1 MSSHH
6 LYGAL
11 IALTCVLCYHNSLN
25 CGFVFDDISAIK
37 ENRDLRPHSS
47 IKNVFLNDFWGTPMH
62 KEQSHKSYR
71 PLCVLTFRWNYL
83 LHGLEPA
90 GYHLVNV
97 LLHTVVSLMYFRMCA
112 TLLSEVASFAA
123 AMLFAV
129 HPIHTEAVTGV
140 VGRAETLSS
149 VFFLAAFIFYTKA
162 TRRKKSTGWRYLS
175 VAIMFVTTAMLCKEQ
190 GITITG
196 VCAIYEIFVAQ
207 KIRLGDIYHLARSVM
222 SGKSLTLPSGWW
234 PHEATRR
241 LAVLCV
247 ATVAL
252 LFARLQIMGS
262 QLPVF
267 TRFDNPASVASTPTR
282 QLSYNYLASVNLW
295 LLLFPCDLC
304 CDWTMGTVP
313 LVESFADPRNLITLA
328 AYGLLAVLVWVAFAQ
343 TDRQKSAVIVMG
355 LAFMVLPFLPAS
367 NLFFPVGF
375 VIAERVL
382 YMPSMGFCMLVA
394 YGFQLL
400 TERWSRKLSWCCLC
414 FLLLSHSIK
423 TYNRNADWESEYT
436 IFMSGLKVNQR
447 NAKLFNNV
455 GHALESEGKFEE
467 ALQFFHKAVS
477 VQEDDVGAH
486 INVGRTYNHLKMF
499 KEAEQAYLKAKSL
512 LPKAKPGESY
522 QARIAPNHLN
532 VFLNLANLISKNAT
546 RLEEADLLYRQAISM
561 RSDYTQ
567 AYINRGDILIKLN
580 RTKEAQ
586 EVYERALLYDSTNPD
601 IYYNL
606 GVVFLEQGKAS
617 QALAYLD
624 KALEF
629 DPEHEQALLNSA
641 ILLQELGRPELRKI
655 ARERL
660 LKLLA
665 KDEINERVHFN
676 LGMLAMDDRNTDE
689 AENWFRRAVHLK
701 QDFRSALFNLALL
714 LADDHRPLEAAPFL
728 NQLVKYHPD
737 HIKGLILLGDIY
749 INNIKDLDA
758 AENCYKRILQLDPI
772 NIQGLHNLCVVY
784 VERGKLV
791 QAQSCLAHAHQLA
804 PGEDYILRH
813 LQIVQ
818 TRIGRLRGTPGTSRE
833 KEIAFTEFDP
843 REFGGNPTTAE
854 TDFQQLI
861 ASSSSSSV
869 NIESEPEAATEA
881 SDDGSASTSS
891 SSSVSTDNDK
901 HNYLETSLPQT
912 NDATEGENSSSNI
925 GNDDNSDP
933 IFIDAEETVSS
944 SAVASGSH
952 QQQNAPRFSD
962 DTTSSSSRSKSSGKS
977 SSQPS
982 SGSSEDADSQFHRHQ
997 QQHTHYQQQQQQH
1010 RRRNAALH
1018 QTESVGG
1025 GISSSGSSSSSSSSI
1040 DEPALVGKDLDNP
1053 SSGMS

>member
-1 MSSHH
+1 MD
-6 LYGAL
+6 A
-11 IALTCVLCYHNSLN
+11 
-25 CGFVFDDISAIK
+25 
-37 ENRDLRPHSS
+37 R
-47 IKNVFLNDFWGTPMH
+47 GT
-62 KEQSHKSYR
+62 
-71 PLCVLTFRWNYL
+71 
-83 LHGLEPA
+83 
-90 GYHLVNV
+90 
-97 LLHTVVSLMYFRMCA
+97 
-112 TLLSEVASFAA
+112 
-123 AMLFAV
+123 
-129 HPIHTEAVTGV
+129 
-140 VGRAETLSS
+140 
-149 VFFLAAFIFYTKA
+149 
-162 TRRKKSTGWRYLS
+162 
-175 VAIMFVTTAMLCKEQ
+175 
-190 GITITG
+190 
-196 VCAIYEIFVAQ
+196 
-207 KIRLGDIYHLARSVM
+207 VM
-222 SGKSLTLPSGWW
+222 SRS
-234 PHEATRR
+234 E
-241 LAVLCV
+241 CN
-247 ATVAL
+247 
-252 LFARLQIMGS
+252 
-262 QLPVF
+262 
-267 TRFDNPASVASTPTR
+267 D
-282 QLSYNYLASVNLW
+282 
-295 LLLFPCDLC
+295 
-304 CDWTMGTVP
+304 
-313 LVESFADPRNLITLA
+313 
-328 AYGLLAVLVWVAFAQ
+328 
-343 TDRQKSAVIVMG
+343 G
-355 LAFMVLPFLPAS
+355 LAFMILPFLPAS

-382 YMPSMGFCMLVA
+382 YMPSMGFCILVG
-394 YGFQLL
+394 YGFHLL
-400 TERWSRKLSWCCLC
+400 SERWSRKMTWCCLGV
-414 FLLLSHSIK
+414 LLLTHSIK
-423 TYNRNADWESEYT
+423 TYNRNADWESEYS

-455 GHALESEGKFEE
+455 GHALESEGRFEE

-665 KDEINERVHFN
+665 KDETNERVHFN

-784 VERGKLV
+784 VERGKLL
-791 QAQSCLAHAHQLA
+791 QAQDCLSHAHELA
-804 PGEDYILRH
+804 PGEEYIGRH

-818 TRIGRLRGTPGTSRE
+818 TRINRLRQTPDGSRE
-833 KEIAFTEFDP
+833 KEIAFADYDP
-843 REFGGNPTTAE
+843 EEFGGTAGAAAGGNVE
-854 TDFQQLI
+854 LSLGKNI
-861 ASSSSSSV
+861 VNSNSESSSSSSQQADLLREDTLDV
-869 NIESEPEAATEA
+869 PYANDNKQKTVLPHQPLKQQPEPGPIQADGDPVFLESESTNNLQSFDAAA
-881 SDDGSASTSS
+881 PAIDSIAHKPKYR
-891 SSSVSTDNDK
+891 V
-901 HNYLETSLPQT
+901 
-912 NDATEGENSSSNI
+912 EG
-925 GNDDNSDP
+925 
-933 IFIDAEETVSS
+933 
-944 SAVASGSH
+944 
-952 QQQNAPRFSD
+952 
-962 DTTSSSSRSKSSGKS
+962 
-977 SSQPS
+977 
-982 SGSSEDADSQFHRHQ
+982 
-997 QQHTHYQQQQQQH
+997 
-1010 RRRNAALH
+1010 
-1018 QTESVGG
+1018 
-1025 GISSSGSSSSSSSSI
+1025 GSSSKPPLAAATHRDEVASVTRGTSHQLSDGSLHHTPHPSSQHLHR
-1040 DEPALVGKDLDNP
+1040 PAATIGQDLDDP